1 MKKIHLLAM
10 LLFTACVV
18 PVSQAQES
26 LFLKDPS
33 TKNKLLQLDL
43 DVGTCFDLAYRGK
56 GNMYTAMSDRKSVF
70 PAINLRLQH
79 FFSRKWGWYTNIR
92 LGIPVKYRRDCYTE
106 LVHAVEENYYVNNLI
121 PGTQKPDVN
130 PCLDFGVA
138 YRFENSHWAFYPRLG
153 IGVNSI
159 SYQRVCAE
167 LKKKGGN
174 ELYKIE
180 YRGDDESNYG
190 SESIDAFI
198 LSAGVTANYKLSR
211 NCFLLLNVNYIQP
224 LGRFTYRKYVTD
236 LYTGE
241 KVERGVYKSSTFAR
255 DLNVSVGFG
264 FPFYL
269 GRKTN
274 RKSSHRERTRQLMEQ
289 KRKTYGLFP
298 GNK

>member
-43 DVGTCFDLAYRGK
+43 DVGTNFDLAYRGK
-56 GNMYTAMSDRKSVF
+56 GNMFTAMSDQKSVF
-70 PAINLRLQH
+70 PAISLRLQH

-92 LGIPVKYRRDCYTE
+92 LGIPVKYRRDCYAE
-106 LVHAVEENYYVNNLI
+106 LAQAMEADYYVSNLI
-121 PGTQKPDVN
+121 WQKQKPEVN
-130 PCLDFGVA
+130 FCLDFGVA
-138 YRFENSHWAFYPRLG
+138 YRIENSHWAFYPRLG
-153 IGVNSI
+153 IGVGSV
-159 SYQRVCAE
+159 SYQRIHAE

-174 ELYKIE
+174 EFYQVEYK
-180 YRGDDESNYG
+180 GDDGSDYG
-190 SESIDAFI
+190 SGDMATCI

-211 NCFLLLNVNYIQP
+211 YCFLLLNVSYTQP
-224 LGRFTYRKYVTD
+224 LGRLTCHEYVTD
-236 LYTGE
+236 LYTKE
-241 KVERGVYKSSTFAR
+241 RVETGVYKSSTLGRA
-255 DLNVSVGFG
+255 LNVSVGFG

-274 RKSSHRERTRQLMEQ
+274 RKSPHRERTRQLMEQ

>member
-106 LVHAVEENYYVNNLI
+106 LVHAVEANYYVNNLI

-174 ELYKIE
+174 ELYRIE
-180 YRGDDESNYG
+180 
-190 SESIDAFI
+190 
-198 LSAGVTANYKLSR
+198 
-211 NCFLLLNVNYIQP
+211 YIQP

>member
-1 MKKIHLLAM
+1 M
-10 LLFTACVV
+10 
-18 PVSQAQES
+18 
-26 LFLKDPS
+26 
-33 TKNKLLQLDL
+33 
-43 DVGTCFDLAYRGK
+43 
-56 GNMYTAMSDRKSVF
+56 
-70 PAINLRLQH
+70 
-79 FFSRKWGWYTNIR
+79 GWYTNIR

-106 LVHAVEENYYVNNLI
+106 LVHAVEANYYVNNLI

-198 LSAGVTANYKLSR
+198 LSAGITANYKLSR
-211 NCFLLLNVNYIQP
+211 NCFYC
-224 LGRFTYRKYVTD
+224 
-236 LYTGE
+236 
-241 KVERGVYKSSTFAR
+241 
-255 DLNVSVGFG
+255 
-264 FPFYL
+264 
-269 GRKTN
+269 
-274 RKSSHRERTRQLMEQ
+274 
-289 KRKTYGLFP
+289 
-298 GNK
+298 

>member
-43 DVGTCFDLAYRGK
+43 DVGTNFDLAYRGK
-56 GNMYTAMSDRKSVF
+56 GNMFTAMSDQKSVF
-70 PAINLRLQH
+70 PAISLRLQH

-106 LVHAVEENYYVNNLI
+106 LVHAVEADYYVNNLI

-167 LKKKGGN
+167 LKKK
-174 ELYKIE
+174 EE
-180 YRGDDESNYG
+180 M
-190 SESIDAFI
+190 
-198 LSAGVTANYKLSR
+198 
-211 NCFLLLNVNYIQP
+211 NYI
-224 LGRFTYRKYVTD
+224 
-236 LYTGE
+236 E
-241 KVERGVYKSSTFAR
+241 
-255 DLNVSVGFG
+255 
-264 FPFYL
+264 
-269 GRKTN
+269 
-274 RKSSHRERTRQLMEQ
+274 
-289 KRKTYGLFP
+289 
-298 GNK
+298 

>member
-43 DVGTCFDLAYRGK
+43 DVGTNFDLAYRGK

-70 PAINLRLQH
+70 PAISLRLQH

-106 LVHAVEENYYVNNLI
+106 LVHAVEADYYVNNLI

-174 ELYKIE
+174 ELYRIE

-198 LSAGVTANYKLSR
+198 LSAGIAANYKLSR

-241 KVERGVYKSSTFAR
+241 KVS
-255 DLNVSVGFG
+255 L
-264 FPFYL
+264 
-269 GRKTN
+269 
-274 RKSSHRERTRQLMEQ
+274 
-289 KRKTYGLFP
+289 
-298 GNK
+298 

>member
-198 LSAGVTANYKLSR
+198 LSAGITANYKLSR
-211 NCFLLLNVNYIQP
+211 NCFLLLNVIIYSHW
-224 LGRFTYRKYVTD
+224 GD
-236 LYTGE
+236 LLI
-241 KVERGVYKSSTFAR
+241 V
-255 DLNVSVGFG
+255 N
-264 FPFYL
+264 
-269 GRKTN
+269 
-274 RKSSHRERTRQLMEQ
+274 M
-289 KRKTYGLFP
+289 
-298 GNK
+298 